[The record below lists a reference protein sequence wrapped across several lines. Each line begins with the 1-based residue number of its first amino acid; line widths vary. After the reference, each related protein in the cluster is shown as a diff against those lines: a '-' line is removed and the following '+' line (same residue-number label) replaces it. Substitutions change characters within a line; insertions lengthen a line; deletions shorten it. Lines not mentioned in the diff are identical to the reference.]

1 VALSFGARMS
11 SCSSDIL
18 LQVSV
23 AVQTV
28 SDAIFPAT
36 AVGASKYF
44 ASLLFRSVPEF
55 YIGETALLLKL

>member
-1 VALSFGARMS
+1 MALSFGARTS

-28 SDAIFPAT
+28 SEAIFPAT

-44 ASLLFRSVPEF
+44 ASLLFRWTFLRDQLDGREVF
-55 YIGETALLLKL
+55 